1 MKGSQCKCLSES
13 RSSKNI
19 NVCLSVCYETKSCTY
34 RSMCECDLIGCFG
47 VSTVLK
53 IVSLYE
59 HLISISLLIACV
71 FLYQHLHIVSR
82 SSKIFSLSWCVR
94 AHVH

>member
-34 RSMCECDLIGCFG
+34 MNVCECDLIGCLG

-59 HLISISLLIACV
+59 HLILINLLIACM
-71 FLYQHLHIVSR
+71 FCYQHLHIVSS
-82 SSKIFSLSWCVR
+82 SSKIVSLF
-94 AHVH
+94 